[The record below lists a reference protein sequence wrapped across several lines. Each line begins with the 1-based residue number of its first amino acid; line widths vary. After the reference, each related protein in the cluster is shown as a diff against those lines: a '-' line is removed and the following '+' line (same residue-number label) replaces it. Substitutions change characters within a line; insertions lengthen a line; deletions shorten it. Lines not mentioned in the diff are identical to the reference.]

1 MTKTKPKSA
10 QLKFQL
16 AIEAIKNKVAQTELA
31 RHYDLDPKLVSR
43 WKTELLERGHQ
54 VFETNQKDDSLKQI
68 ERLEN
73 IIGKK
78 EVEIQLLKK
87 FLSHY
92 NST

>member
-1 MTKTKPKSA
+1 MVRKNTKSS

-16 AIEAIKNKVAQTELA
+16 AIEAIKGKIPQAELA
-31 RHYDLDPKLVSR
+31 RQYEADPKLVSR
-43 WKTELLERGHQ
+43 WKTELLNRGYQ
-54 VFETNQKDDSLKQI
+54 VFETKQDSSKQEI
-68 ERLEN
+68 EKLEN

-78 EVEIQLLKK
+78 EIEIQLLKK